1 MVRILL
7 FPVMV
12 LIIYIVLAFGFD
24 IYTIFPWFDI
34 PFHAAGGLSIGWAGV
49 LLINELEKRKLVGHI
64 NKWVIVLFSLSL
76 VALIAILWELHEF
89 IFQLYFPPEIP
100 MTLDDTM
107 LDFVM
112 GLLGG
117 LFGSVFVSGRNSK

>member
-1 MVRILL
+1 M
-7 FPVMV
+7 
-12 LIIYIVLAFGFD
+12 
-24 IYTIFPWFDI
+24 
-34 PFHAAGGLSIGWAGV
+34 
-49 LLINELEKRKLVGHI
+49 LINELEKRKLVGHI